1 MDPREIKALV
11 SLLDDND
18 SEIIAH
24 VEARIRSLGREIIPV
39 LETEWESSFSPTV
52 QQKIESIIH
61 ELQLEALEERLVAW
75 KIGGGIDLLE
85 GMWIVATYLYPDLSY
100 DKIKMDIEQCYYAVW
115 PHYRAEAS
123 PIEQVKLLN
132 SVFFGELNFGANTKN
147 FHSAANSMINSVLEL
162 RRGNPISL
170 CIVYMYIARRLGMPV
185 YGVNLPSLFVL
196 TYKTDQV
203 QFYINVFNR
212 GIIFSKT
219 DIDHYITQ
227 LNLAKDDAFYQPC
240 PHVHIIQRVLRN
252 LILSYEKAGEPERIN
267 EVEQLLSLIS
277 D

>member
-1 MDPREIKALV
+1 MDLREIKALV

-18 SEIIAH
+18 SEITAH
-24 VEARIRSLGREIIPV
+24 VEAKIRSLGRDIIPL

-52 QQKIESIIH
+52 QQKIEEIIH
-61 ELQLEALEERLVAW
+61 ELQLEALEERLIAW
-75 KIGGGIDLLE
+75 KLGGGIDLIE
-85 GMWIVATYLYPDLSY
+85 GMWIVATYLYPDLTY
-100 DKIKMDIEQCYYAVW
+100 EKVKVEIDQYYYQVW
-115 PHYRAEAS
+115 PHFREGAS
-123 PIEQVKLLN
+123 PVEQVKLLN
-132 SVFFGELNFGANTKN
+132 NIFFGELRFGANTKN
-147 FHSAANSMINSVLEL
+147 FHSATNSMINSVLEL

-170 CIVYMYIARRLGMPV
+170 CIIYMYIARRLGMPV

-196 TYKTDQV
+196 TYKTDQI

-240 PHVHIIQRVLRN
+240 PHLHIVQRVLRN

-267 EVEQLLSLIS
+267 EVERLLQLLS